1 MKKGDVVIEGNFNLV
16 ETFFSSEIRKDDIR
30 FAFFGD
36 HYLTDVESSARCKG
50 KFSWQSIAVIEELSL
65 HDTSLEM
72 GTSADH
78 VSTIESWGPCYFLDD
93 VEGSDSVHVNYFV
106 S

>member
-1 MKKGDVVIEGNFNLV
+1 MIEGNFKLV
-16 ETFFSSEIRKDDIR
+16 EGFFSSEIRRDDIR

-36 HYLTDVESSARCKG
+36 HYLTDVDCSAKCKG
-50 KFSWQSIAVIEELSL
+50 KFKWESIAVIEELGH
-65 HDTSLEM
+65 HDASLEM

-78 VSTIESWGPCYFLDD
+78 VSTVESWGPCYFADSI
-93 VEGSDSVHVNYFV
+93 EGSESVHVNYFV